1 MTMSMSTPRN
11 PDIEPLCD
19 DDSPWPYEAY
29 EFVLEAVDRAG
40 QELNDS
46 TELPLMNPN
55 QEVHLT
61 GRQIALAART
71 LAREQFGLMAST
83 VFEAWSVTST
93 TDIGTIVFRLIGAGL
108 LSQQENDRLEDFQ
121 DIYAIPSDLIQG
133 YAITIPNDTE
143 SWGE

>member
-1 MTMSMSTPRN
+1 MSMNTPRN

-40 QELNDS
+40 QELNDTTDS
-46 TELPLMNPN
+46 PLVNPT

-61 GRQIALAART
+61 GKQIALAARI
-71 LAREQFGLMAST
+71 LAREQFGLMATT
-83 VFEAWSVTST
+83 VFEAWGVTT
-93 TDIGTIVFRLIGAGL
+93 TADLGTIVFRLVGAGL
-108 LSQQENDRLEDFQ
+108 LSQQEDDRLEDFH
-121 DIYAIPSDLIQG
+121 DIYAIPAELIQG
-133 YAITIPNDTE
+133 YAIPIPTDAE

>member
-1 MTMSMSTPRN
+1 MSMSTPRN

-40 QELNDS
+40 QDLNDS

-61 GRQIALAART
+61 GRQIA
-71 LAREQFGLMAST
+71 
-83 VFEAWSVTST
+83 
-93 TDIGTIVFRLIGAGL
+93 
-108 LSQQENDRLEDFQ
+108 
-121 DIYAIPSDLIQG
+121 
-133 YAITIPNDTE
+133 
-143 SWGE
+143 

>member
-1 MTMSMSTPRN
+1 MIMSMNTPRN

-40 QELNDS
+40 QELNDTTDS
-46 TELPLMNPN
+46 PLVNPT

-61 GRQIALAART
+61 GKQIALAART
-71 LAREQFGLMAST
+71 LAREQFGLMATT
-83 VFEAWSVTST
+83 VFEAWGVTT
-93 TDIGTIVFRLIGAGL
+93 TADLGTIVFRLIGAGL
-108 LSQQENDRLEDFQ
+108 LSQQEDDRLEDFH
-121 DIYAIPSDLIQG
+121 DIYAIPAELIQG
-133 YAITIPNDTE
+133 YAIPIPTDAE

>member
-1 MTMSMSTPRN
+1 MPMSAPRN

-40 QELNDS
+40 QDLNEVTD
-46 TELPLMNPN
+46 TLGNPAT
-55 QEVHLT
+55 EVHLT

-71 LAREQFGLMAST
+71 LAREQFGLMATT
-83 VFEAWSVTST
+83 VFEAWGVK
-93 TDIGTIVFRLIGAGL
+93 GTIDLGTMVFRLIGAGL
-108 LSQQENDRLEDFQ
+108 LSQQENDRVEDFQ
-121 DIYAIPSDLIQG
+121 DVYAIPEELVQE
-133 YAITIPNDTE
+133 YAITIPNDPE